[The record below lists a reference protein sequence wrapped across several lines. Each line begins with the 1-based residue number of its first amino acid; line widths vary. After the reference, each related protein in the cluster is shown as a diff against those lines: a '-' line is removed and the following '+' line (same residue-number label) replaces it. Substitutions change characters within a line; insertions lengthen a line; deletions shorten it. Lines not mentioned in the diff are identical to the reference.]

1 MATNRPTFSS
11 LTGLIDVFPKVNDIS
26 GLQAIMRKFVSME
39 GLKARPKKELKVRQ
53 MVRYLAR
60 LKEELKVVSRFE
72 QAKVP
77 PRYLI
82 G

>member
-1 MATNRPTFSS
+1 
-11 LTGLIDVFPKVNDIS
+11 
-26 GLQAIMRKFVSME
+26 ME
-39 GLKARPKKELKVRQ
+39 GLKARPEEELKARQ
-53 MVRYLAR
+53 MVRHLAR

-77 PRYLI
+77 ARYLI